1 MLTILKAYASWM
13 ERYAGWTLAVLAGIT
28 IVLASQL
35 SRLEVHNDLQTFY
48 PNAPVTQTYQH
59 ISETFGGDHF
69 SRTLFVRFKPQEGQ
83 SITSPE
89 AILDM
94 EAVLNILRQTVG
106 VISAKGLPD
115 LVKLISSGLHGG
127 DPDFA
132 VLPVDGDPLGYSF
145 AQVIQLTT
153 QRLSTVQ
160 DFVSPQ
166 GTALA
171 VATIAQHADILEV
184 AKDVEQSL
192 AELTPTATRFEL
204 MSYGGALNT
213 FNKTTGQDLQL
224 IVPLTAM
231 LMALVL
237 LWTFRLQKRAWAIM
251 GSLVMAISA
260 LSLEGLIVSVWW
272 WMLVV
277 FSLAF
282 CCIALWMQLQSRHSA
297 NTKLKAIVAVLI
309 VFAGLGIGVS
319 WMLALATLMLILFLL
334 SFYALHEIYLPLLVI
349 GVSTIWTFGW
359 MAMFDIPLSFLLIA
373 IFPLLFGVGLDD
385 ALHLLL
391 RFRQERQAGHEHQE
405 ALKEALSHTGR
416 TLWYTTLSTIVG
428 FAALMFSGS
437 PPVQAFGL
445 LATVAM
451 FSAFVVTL
459 TLIPGIQQLLGREV
473 SLSAPASEP
482 QVTGLWRKITQPRL
496 AWVWLI
502 LVSGLGVLAFA
513 NGQQLKVFPYD
524 LRWLLPEGNQ
534 QAVLYERINEEFKNY
549 DQVQILIEGD
559 VVRLD
564 LMRALNQTLGPEL
577 SASPFVRQVRHIGR
591 LLDDVR
597 FSDAEAESRFL
608 ENFVVDPDQAYL
620 NLLNHAKAQSPLK
633 SRFDGLIHQ
642 SDESQYDSTVIRID
656 VVRAHEPEAV
666 STITEDL
673 QQRLERVR
681 PDLENLG
688 LNVSITGS
696 PYLEAL
702 SLTALK
708 EGFFQSMGLAFL
720 LVGVVMA
727 VLFRSVLWSLVCLLP
742 LALVMALELATIHW
756 LGLRISA
763 STALVA
769 ALGIGLG
776 VDYTIHLAQRVRE
789 NGKVIFGS
797 ALVSRALISAST
809 TTLAAFGLM
818 VFGQIPWNR
827 DFGLLV
833 STAIIYA
840 LLATLWV
847 LPALLTVAKPWL
859 FRTERRTT

>member
-1 MLTILKAYASWM
+1 MLKFLKAYAGWM
-13 ERYAGWTLAVLAGIT
+13 ERYAGWALALLVGVTL
-28 IVLASQL
+28 VLASQL
-35 SRLEVHNDLQTFY
+35 PRLEIHNDLQTFY

-69 SRTLFVRFKPQEGQ
+69 SRTLFIRLTPQEGQ
-83 SITSPE
+83 TITSPE

-94 EAVLNILRQTVG
+94 EAVLETLKQTVG
-106 VISAKGLPD
+106 VVSAKGLPD

-127 DPDFA
+127 DPAFA
-132 VLPVDGDPLGYSF
+132 ILPVDGDPLGYSF

-160 DFVSPQ
+160 DYLSPQ
-166 GTALA
+166 GTALV
-171 VATIAQHADILEV
+171 VANIAQHADILEV
-184 AKDVEQSL
+184 AERAEQSL
-192 AELTPTATRFEL
+192 SGILASATQIEL
-204 MSYGGALNT
+204 MSYGNALNT
-213 FNKTTGQDLQL
+213 FNDTTQQDLQL
-224 IVPLTAM
+224 IIPLMAT

-237 LWTFRLQKRAWAIM
+237 LWTFRLKNRAWWVI
-251 GSLVMAISA
+251 GSLVTAVSA
-260 LSLEGLIVSVWW
+260 LALEGGINLIWW
-272 WMLVV
+272 WSLVALSV
-277 FSLAF
+277 AF
-282 CCIALWMQLQSRHSA
+282 CLVSLWIQLRDRYKSA
-297 NTKLKAIVAVLI
+297 TKLKALVVVLI
-309 VFAGLGIGVS
+309 AFVGVGLGVS
-319 WMLALATLMLILFLL
+319 WSLALITLMLVLFLL
-334 SFYALHEIYLPLLVI
+334 SFHSLHEIYLPLLVI
-349 GVSTIWTFGW
+349 GVSTVWTFGW
-359 MAMFDIPLSFLLIA
+359 MAMFNIPLSFLLIA

-385 ALHLLL
+385 ALHLLI
-391 RFRQERQAGHEHQE
+391 RFRQERQAGQPHQQ
-405 ALKEALSHTGR
+405 ALSEALSHTGR

-428 FAALMFSGS
+428 FAALMSSGS

-445 LATVAM
+445 LATFAM
-451 FSAFVVTL
+451 FSAFIVTV
-459 TLIPGIQQLLGREV
+459 TLIPSIQQLLGKEI
-473 SLSAPASEP
+473 SLSASSSEAP
-482 QVTGLWRKITQPRL
+482 VTGLWRKFTQPRL
-496 AWVWLI
+496 AWMWLI
-502 LVSGLGVLAFA
+502 LVAGLGVLAFA
-513 NGQQLKVFPYD
+513 NGQHLKVFPYD

-564 LMRALNQTLGPEL
+564 LMRSLNQTLGPEL

-597 FSDAEAESRFL
+597 FSDTAAESRFL
-608 ENFVVDPDQAYL
+608 EDFGMDADRAYL
-620 NLLNHAKAQSPLK
+620 NLLNHAKAQSPLQ

-642 SDESQYDSTVIRID
+642 ADENEYNSTVVRID

-666 STITEDL
+666 STITNDL

-681 PDLENLG
+681 PELENLG
-688 LNVSITGS
+688 LSVSITGS

-708 EGFFQSMGLAFL
+708 EGFFQSMGLAFI
-720 LVGVVMA
+720 LVGIVMA
-727 VLFRSVLWSLVCLLP
+727 FLFRSVLWSLVCLLP

-776 VDYTIHLAQRVRE
+776 VDYIIHLAQRVRE
-789 NGKVIFGS
+789 NGKVIAGS
-797 ALVSRALISAST
+797 ALVSRALISASG

-818 VFGQIPWNR
+818 IFGQIPWNR

-859 FRTERRTT
+859 FRTESRTV

>member
-1 MLTILKAYASWM
+1 MLKFLKAYAGWM
-13 ERYAGWTLAVLAGIT
+13 ERFAGWALALLVGVTL
-28 IVLASQL
+28 VLASQL
-35 SRLEVHNDLQTFY
+35 PNLEIHNDLQTFY
-48 PNAPVTQTYQH
+48 PNAPVTQTFQH
-59 ISETFGGDHF
+59 ISDTFGGDHF
-69 SRTLFVRFKPQEGQ
+69 SRTMFIRFSPIKGQ
-83 SITSPE
+83 GITSPE

-94 EAVLNILRQTVG
+94 EIVLETLRQTVG

-127 DPDFA
+127 DPAF
-132 VLPVDGDPLGYSF
+132 VTLPIDGDPLGYSF

-166 GTALA
+166 NSALVIA
-171 VATIAQHADILEV
+171 NIAQFANILEV
-184 AKDVEQSL
+184 ADQVKGAL
-192 AELTPTATRFEL
+192 ADIPTKATNIEL
-204 MSYGGALNT
+204 MSYGNALNT
-213 FNKTTGQDLQL
+213 FNDTTQQDLQL
-224 IVPLTAM
+224 IIPLTAA
-231 LMALVL
+231 LMALIL
-237 LWTFRLQKRAWAIM
+237 LWTFRLKKRAWWVM
-251 GSLVMAISA
+251 GSLVTAVSALALEGGINLIAWWLLVA
-260 LSLEGLIVSVWW
+260 LSL
-272 WMLVV
+272 M
-277 FSLAF
+277 FCLA
-282 CCIALWMQLQSRHSA
+282 ALWMQLKDRYPA
-297 NTKLKAIVAVLI
+297 NTRIKALIAVALI
-309 VFAGLGIGVS
+309 FVGVGGLVS
-319 WMLALATLMLILFLL
+319 WSLALITLMLILFVL
-334 SFYALHEIYLPLLVI
+334 SFYSLHEIYLPLLVI
-349 GVSTIWTFGW
+349 GVSTLWTFGW
-359 MAMFDIPLSFLLIA
+359 MAMFNIPLSFLLIA

-385 ALHLLL
+385 ALHLLI
-391 RFRQERQAGHEHQE
+391 RFRQERQAGQPHQQ
-405 ALKEALSHTGR
+405 ALSEALSHTGR

-445 LATVAM
+445 LATFAM
-451 FSAFVVTL
+451 FSAFIVTV
-459 TLIPGIQQLLGREV
+459 TLIPSIQQLLGKEIT
-473 SLSAPASEP
+473 LSAPTVEP
-482 QVTGLWRKITQPRL
+482 QITGLWRKFTQPRL
-496 AWVWLI
+496 TWVWLV
-502 LVSGLGVLAFA
+502 LVAGLGVLAFA

-534 QAVLYERINEEFKNY
+534 QAILYENINEEFKNY
-549 DQVQILIEGD
+549 DQVQILVEGD

-564 LMRALNQTLGPEL
+564 LMRSLNQTLGPEL

-597 FSDAEAESRFL
+597 FSDSAAESRFL
-608 ENFVVDPDQAYL
+608 EDFVIDADQAYL
-620 NLLNHAKAQSPLK
+620 NLLNHAKEQSPLK
-633 SRFDGLIHQ
+633 SRFNGLIHQ
-642 SDESQYDSTVIRID
+642 AEDNNYDATVIRID
-656 VVRAHEPEAV
+656 VVRAHEPEAIT
-666 STITEDL
+666 TITDDV

-681 PDLENLG
+681 PELENLG
-688 LNVSITGS
+688 LSVSITGS

-708 EGFFQSMGLAFL
+708 EGFFQSMGLAFI
-720 LVGVVMA
+720 LVGLVMA
-727 VLFRSVLWSLVCLLP
+727 VLFRSILWSLVCLLP

-789 NGKVIFGS
+789 NGKVIAGS
-797 ALVSRALISAST
+797 ALVSRALISASG

-818 VFGQIPWNR
+818 MFGQIPWNR

-859 FRTERRTT
+859 FRTERRAP